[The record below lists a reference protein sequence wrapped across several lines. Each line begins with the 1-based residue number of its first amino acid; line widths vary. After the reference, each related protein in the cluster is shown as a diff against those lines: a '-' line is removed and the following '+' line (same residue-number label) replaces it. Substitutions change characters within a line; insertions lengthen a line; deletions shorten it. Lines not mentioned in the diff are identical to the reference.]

1 LAAKTR
7 AGVTSMARWMAAW
20 ISSGFMRGRYGST
33 QEGARRPRVIVA
45 GPGRRGSGRPRSG
58 VAPPVDTT
66 RGSRARFI
74 VRRSSRSRSSGTIR
88 TRTTQRGRTSRGG
101 DVRRMMAAARGLVVI
116 ACASLVP
123 SSPTLVSSG
132 FIDLPARPSIAPDRS
147 RGTHEGVSR
156 LRRVREVSAR
166 ICRFCRCQVPEQP
179 TSNAVGLAVA
189 GGVSAEH
196 RSRRA

>member
-1 LAAKTR
+1 MAVAPDLASEPRRDWREGPVGGPAPREHPT
-7 AGVTSMARWMAAW
+7 
-20 ISSGFMRGRYGST
+20 RYG
-33 QEGARRPRVIVA
+33 ARPQARTLSR
-45 GPGRRGSGRPRSG
+45 
-58 VAPPVDTT
+58 TM

-74 VRRSSRSRSSGTIR
+74 VRRSPRSRSIGTIR

-101 DVRRMMAAARGLVVI
+101 NVRRMMAAARGLVVI